1 MRKRISL
8 NLASPEKQM
17 EAQEL
22 GELTKQ
28 FLSGGNK
35 ITKVPAGVTR
45 LAGDKPTPYDWRDG
59 ITKDV
64 NQLK

>member
-1 MRKRISL
+1 
-8 NLASPEKQM
+8 M

-22 GELTKQ
+22 RELTKQ
-28 FLSGGNK
+28 YLSGGNK
-35 ITKVPAGVTR
+35 IAKVPTGATR